1 MSRKYRPIIK
11 DGTHLGGSHE
21 TDGAVRGLLF
31 DDTTNRLVGQADWI
45 EDDDDPSPE
54 PSLGGLGTAIAAVA
68 GTAAVTLVFSSLVKR
83 WRKKREDPQ
92 GAIETTATNEPT
104 QAVASP
110 WAPPLQLPFSSVP
123 TWTPYAYPPP
133 AYAYP
138 PPAYAYPPPAYAYPP
153 PAYAYPPPAYAY
165 PPPATAPIESANFQ
179 KVVDQVIDAT
189 QSCCLPTPGTP
200 PEAVSVGSAEPD
212 RKMIEASGT
221 NRGTETHSSHHLQ
234 KNFMDFLRSRVGV
247 HRHP

>member
-138 PPAYAYPPPAYAYPP
+138 PPA
-153 PAYAYPPPAYAY
+153 
-165 PPPATAPIESANFQ
+165 TAPIESANFQ

>member
-133 AYAYP
+133 P
-138 PPAYAYPPPAYAYPP
+138 
-153 PAYAYPPPAYAY
+153 YAYPPPAYAY

>member
-138 PPAYAYPPPAYAYPP
+138 
-153 PAYAYPPPAYAY
+153 
-165 PPPATAPIESANFQ
+165 
-179 KVVDQVIDAT
+179 
-189 QSCCLPTPGTP
+189 
-200 PEAVSVGSAEPD
+200 
-212 RKMIEASGT
+212 
-221 NRGTETHSSHHLQ
+221 
-234 KNFMDFLRSRVGV
+234 
-247 HRHP
+247 

>member
-138 PPAYAYPPPAYAYPP
+138 PPAYAYPPPA
-153 PAYAYPPPAYAY
+153 
-165 PPPATAPIESANFQ
+165 TAPIESANFQ

-221 NRGTETHSSHHLQ
+221 NRGTETHSSHRLQ

>member
-138 PPAYAYPPPAYAYPP
+138 PPAYAYPPPA
-153 PAYAYPPPAYAY
+153 
-165 PPPATAPIESANFQ
+165 TAPIESANFQ